1 MMNKHLVTLIKL
13 LVVAGLMFWVFS
25 NIQLDDRLVRT
36 TSAGAETITE
46 GSVVGEWDKPEIEFL
61 EQGQTKPTKVTVAS
75 EVRVRVGI
83 VTYWRNISLP
93 WFLLGA
99 FCYLMS
105 VLFAATRWWW
115 LLRVNQLPIAF
126 WSAYRFT
133 WIGIFFNNVVPGQTG
148 GDLVKAIYVMKRCEG
163 ARVPALMS
171 VVVDRIMGLASLS
184 LLAAISVLFYL
195 DNGEFLN
202 LAILLW
208 AVLGMV
214 ILFGVVAFSRRVRT
228 LIRLKQLLEMLPDR
242 IGSLLKRID
251 QAVYFYRQ
259 HKRGVAL
266 WLLGGIFNH
275 ISSVCSYACVGM
287 ALGVGMPFA
296 NYFVLI
302 PVIVT
307 VSAIPIAP
315 NGWGVGEFLFKEL
328 FSKFGAVHLNSV
340 SSAVAS
346 HTMGTRGVALSIVYR
361 IHLTAWSMVGGVL
374 YFLDKDKVSRQDL
387 AAEAERGPVEGAAAA
402 EPSAGEESG

>member
-1 MMNKHLVTLIKL
+1 MKKYILPLVKL
-13 LVVAGLMFWVFS
+13 LLVAGLMYWVFS
-25 NIQLDDRLVRT
+25 NIQLEDRLVEV
-36 TSAGAETITE
+36 SAAGVE
-46 GSVVGEWDKPEIEFL
+46 SVIQGEVIGEWDKPSVLFL
-61 EQGQTKPTKVTVAS
+61 EDGQSDPR
-75 EVRVRVGI
+75 EVEISARLMVRVGI
-83 VTYWRNISLP
+83 VTYWRNISVP

-99 FCYLMS
+99 LCYLMS

-115 LLRVNQLPIAF
+115 LLRVNELPIAF

-148 GDLVKAIYVMKRCEG
+148 GDLVKAIYVMKRCQG

-171 VVVDRIMGLASLS
+171 VVVDRVMGLASLS

-195 DNGEFLN
+195 DSSEFVN

-214 ILFGVVAFSRRVRT
+214 IAFGVVAFSRRVRT
-228 LIRLKQLLEMLPDR
+228 LIRLKQLLEMLPEK
-242 IGSLLKRID
+242 IGNLLKRVD
-251 QAVYFYRQ
+251 HAVYFYRQ
-259 HKRGVAL
+259 HKRGMAM
-266 WLLGGIFNH
+266 WLFGGIFNH

-307 VSAIPIAP
+307 ASALPIAP

-328 FSKFGAVHLNSV
+328 FGRFGAAHLTQV
-340 SSAVAS
+340 SAVAAS

-361 IHLTAWSMVGGVL
+361 IHLTAWSMLGGVL
-374 YFLDKDKVSRQDL
+374 YFLDKDKVSREEM
-387 AAEAERGPVEGAAAA
+387 AAEAERDSVEPPIS
-402 EPSAGEESG
+402 ED